1 MQKFNYHQH
10 TYRCGHADMDMQDED
25 YIKEYIKM
33 GFKKIAFTD
42 HNPEKEKIDERP
54 NVRMEYSKRKD
65 YLADIKKLK
74 EKYAGI
80 IEIETGYEA
89 EYLPGQ
95 EENLMELKQE
105 VDKIVL
111 GQHFVYDDNSNIKF
125 THGGGNFTDTEV
137 IEYAKYIEKA
147 MELGIPDI
155 IAHPDLFMYV
165 RENFGELESRVSH
178 IICMA
183 AEKYNIPLEMN
194 LHDIFKKVYNKN
206 AKENKLSIE
215 EKKEKLKSVRYP
227 YKEFWDIAAN
237 YNIKVLYGIDAH
249 HKGEILLF
257 NELVQFAN
265 EILGDKILSKLNFMK

>member
-1 MQKFNYHQH
+1 MQNFNYHQH

-25 YIKEYIKM
+25 YIKEYIEM

-42 HNPEKEKIDERP
+42 HNPEKEKIDKRP
-54 NVRMEYSKRKD
+54 NVRMQYSKRKD

-74 EKYAGI
+74 EKYAGT

-95 EENLMELKQE
+95 EGNLKELKQE

-111 GQHFVYDDNSNIKF
+111 GQHFIYDDNNNVKT
-125 THGGGNFTDTEV
+125 THDGINFTDEEL
-137 IEYAKYIEKA
+137 IQYAELINKA

-155 IAHPDLFMYV
+155 IAHPDIFM
-165 RENFGELESRVSH
+165 RARDNFGDMERKATH
-178 IICMA
+178 IVCKA
-183 AEKYNIPLEMN
+183 AEKYNIPLEIN

-265 EILGDKILSKLNFMK
+265 EILGDEIISKLNFMK